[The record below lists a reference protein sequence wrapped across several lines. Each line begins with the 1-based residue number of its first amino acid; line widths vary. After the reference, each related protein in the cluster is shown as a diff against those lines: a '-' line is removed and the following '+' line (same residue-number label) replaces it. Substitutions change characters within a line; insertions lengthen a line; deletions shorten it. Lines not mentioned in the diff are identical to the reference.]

1 MRALEAIP
9 SPAQRRWIITLC
21 LVPFALLCIWSAVL
35 IPSTRAVHHEMDH
48 CTAWNQE
55 IGRHRDV
62 FESLHARA
70 SSLLTAPNVG
80 IEAAGLDA
88 AFAAFERSRE
98 TLGQKTHG
106 EPDPSLAAV
115 DQAVREYGRQMNLA
129 REEALDWFRASPGI
143 QNDAA
148 LSAAREAFAHLDH
161 RRLDVLGAFQAL
173 ERRHRARLEGA
184 IQANQRNTARLSW
197 FAAVALLISL
207 GFGAAATSA
216 LWLKHKSES
225 ASHFAQTLVD
235 TLPEGLLAWGRNGIV
250 LRANAALA
258 RMTGHSAQVL
268 VPGIL
273 VDRILPLDVRR
284 QLEKADPGGRI
295 SFNLSHAAGR
305 MLAVEASMGI
315 LHASEGSIHIA
326 VFRDISRSTEAE
338 RRLLEN
344 RRMAELGENMAGFSR
359 DLQRVFHPVLLSMEM
374 LKRPEGGGDSGNP
387 TWAQLERSVQATAE
401 LLGQIVKFANQD
413 LHPERTSTFDMNAC
427 VQEVVESFQDQGT
440 PMGRL
445 DLDLASIPAMV
456 GGPRERFKASLE
468 LLIQRALDATG
479 GGPAVKIR
487 TWDEDG
493 FNCLEILDS
502 GDCIPASQIQHVFEP
517 VYLST
522 PNPSESAFALF
533 NVAST
538 IQGMG
543 GQIQAERR
551 DGGWT
556 RFLISIPQG
565 W

>member
-1 MRALEAIP
+1 
-9 SPAQRRWIITLC
+9 
-21 LVPFALLCIWSAVL
+21 
-35 IPSTRAVHHEMDH
+35 
-48 CTAWNQE
+48 
-55 IGRHRDV
+55 
-62 FESLHARA
+62 
-70 SSLLTAPNVG
+70 
-80 IEAAGLDA
+80 
-88 AFAAFERSRE
+88 
-98 TLGQKTHG
+98 
-106 EPDPSLAAV
+106 
-115 DQAVREYGRQMNLA
+115 
-129 REEALDWFRASPGI
+129 
-143 QNDAA
+143 
-148 LSAAREAFAHLDH
+148 
-161 RRLDVLGAFQAL
+161 
-173 ERRHRARLEGA
+173 
-184 IQANQRNTARLSW
+184 
-197 FAAVALLISL
+197 
-207 GFGAAATSA
+207 
-216 LWLKHKSES
+216 
-225 ASHFAQTLVD
+225 
-235 TLPEGLLAWGRNGIV
+235 
-250 LRANAALA
+250 
-258 RMTGHSAQVL
+258 
-268 VPGIL
+268 
-273 VDRILPLDVRR
+273 
-284 QLEKADPGGRI
+284 
-295 SFNLSHAAGR
+295 
-305 MLAVEASMGI
+305 MGI
-315 LHASEGSIHIA
+315 LYAPEGPIHIA

-374 LKRPEGGGDSGNP
+374 LKRPGGGGDVENP

-440 PMGRL
+440 PIGRL

-468 LLIQRALDATG
+468 LLMQRALDATG
-479 GGPAVKIR
+479 DGPAVKLR

-502 GDCIPASQIQHVFEP
+502 GDCIPASQIQHVFKP

-522 PNPSESAFALF
+522 PNTSESAFALF
-533 NVAST
+533 NAAYT